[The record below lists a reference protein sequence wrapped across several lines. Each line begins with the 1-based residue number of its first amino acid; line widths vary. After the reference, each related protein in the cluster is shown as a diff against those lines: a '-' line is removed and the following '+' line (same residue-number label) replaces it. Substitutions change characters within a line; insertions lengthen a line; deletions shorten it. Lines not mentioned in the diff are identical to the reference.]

1 MLRSSLSALFMFAAL
16 SPAVDAQEPAWL
28 AEARARESGTMK
40 ARTIESGDDGFRATV
55 PARLSGKVEV
65 ADDSYSMTLDI
76 GSESPVQCEVIRGGF
91 DPANLLR
98 AAADITF
105 AEVEPIHGKIEKKAV
120 ERIDA
125 GVVGHSPLLEIDWIY
140 RANDGSGPRLGAI
153 KQAAAQK
160 GGHGIYCA
168 HIELG
173 YSQTFRN
180 VVRSLVE
187 SLQMPDAEGHGE
199 AYFFE
204 LETMR
209 TNDMN
214 VGVSMIRLVRDE
226 DGDTKATTLSSM
238 LLPAGEGTVQAQ
250 DSYTTEWLRPDGSLI
265 NAAHVEIR
273 NGEIESNLRLTEQDD
288 GQWWV
293 EGEHMGKALEQSI
306 AADVAPASLVQQAWQ
321 RRELLDAEDP
331 VGRQLTGKVWLSADP
346 TRFSD
351 WHARVTG
358 AVGAG
363 EYSAQETVAGLVFD
377 TVLETSTGLPVRF
390 SMPLGPMTL
399 TAQRAAVHGHF

>member
-1 MLRSSLSALFMFAAL
+1 MPRSSLAALLMFAAL
-16 SPAVDAQEPAWL
+16 APAANAQEPAWL
-28 AEARARESGTMK
+28 TEARAREAGTMK
-40 ARTIESGDDGFRATV
+40 ARRIESGDDWFRATV
-55 PARLSGKVEV
+55 PARLNGKVEL
-65 ADDSYSMTLDI
+65 ADDSYSFALDV
-76 GSESPVQCEVIRGGF
+76 GSESPVQCEVIPGGF

-105 AEVEPIHGKIEKKAV
+105 AEVESIHGRIEQKAV

-173 YSQTFRN
+173 YAQTFRN

-199 AYFFE
+199 AYFVE

-209 TNDMN
+209 ANDMN
-214 VGVSMIRLVRDE
+214 VGVSVIRLVRDE
-226 DGDTKATTLSSM
+226 DGDTQATTQSSM

-273 NGEIESNLRLTEQDD
+273 NGGIESNLGLTEQDD
-288 GQWWV
+288 GRWWV
-293 EGEHMGKALEQSI
+293 EGEHMGKTLEQAI
-306 AADVAPASLVQQAWQ
+306 AADAPASLVQQAWL

-331 VGRQLTGKVWLSADP
+331 VGRQLSGKVWLSADP

-351 WHARVTG
+351 WHAKVTG

-363 EYSAQETVAGLVFD
+363 EYAAQETVAGLVFD
-377 TVLETSTGLPVRF
+377 TVLEPSTGLPLRF

-399 TAQRAAVHGHF
+399 TAQRAAVHGRF